1 MGTCGMMKTSRAG
14 RVVVLGWGVVGPPAW
29 RGRKSEPRWAR
40 ISRGLDANGSDL
52 YIIGDEHLGR
62 MPRHT
67 LSIISQSATY
77 ITAQKIHSTLH
88 YYLTNCTG

>member
-14 RVVVLGWGVVGPPAW
+14 RVVLEVVGPPAW